1 MTILGGVP
9 TRNQIEK
16 LSHYLTQGT
25 ELNTTESKTK
35 DTPSSVVTL
44 SDKALKA
51 SASGASAKDIRIPD
65 GFGSTSHRIPPQ
77 PSSALEEMVY
87 GRGGQT
93 IDFTKSPPRWP
104 ADNKVLDYQTWLN
117 YEKEIDQ
124 QTNDR
129 IEIYERAIEAGLSKE
144 DIIEQIKSYNNTLHP
159 RYFHNSS
166 VADRPDDIER
176 ELYKTP
182 PKGSFTP
189 NIMVQRQADY
199 DTMVHSMTSLVKEMK
214 NEVR

>member
-9 TRNQIEK
+9 TRNQIEQ

-129 IEIYERAIEAGLSKE
+129 IEIYERAIEVGLSKE

-166 VADRPDDIER
+166 VAERPDDIER
-176 ELYKTP
+176 ELHKTP

>member
-1 MTILGGVP
+1 MNILGGVP
-9 TRNQIEK
+9 PRNQIEK

-25 ELNTTESKTK
+25 DLKTTESKAK

-93 IDFTKSPPRWP
+93 IDFTTLPPRWP

-117 YEKEIDQ
+117 YEKEIDK

-144 DIIEQIKSYNNTLHP
+144 EIIEQIKSYNNKLHP

-166 VADRPDDIER
+166 VAERPGDIER

-189 NIMVQRQADY
+189 DIMVQRQADY
-199 DTMVHSMTSLVKEMK
+199 ETMVYSMTSLVKEMEK
-214 NEVR
+214 